1 MKISVSILKEKD
13 RLKEVISKLQNT
25 SADFIHIDIMDSTFT
40 KTSSFSLEEL
50 NDIKSNKKYDIH
62 IMSTNLDSQINL
74 AIKLKPEF
82 ITFHVESTKDVKKY
96 IDLIK
101 SNNIKV
107 GIAINP
113 KTSLWR
119 LRKYFDLVDMILVMS
134 VEPGMG
140 GQRFIPSV
148 IKKVKKIKNKKP
160 NLILSIDGGINLET
174 IKFVRNY
181 IDMAVAGSY
190 VTDSDDYES
199 RIVSLNK

>member
-148 IKKVKKIKNKKP
+148 IKKVKKIKHKKP